1 MTTITVELPGI
12 ARFLARR
19 DELMVPDPPEGTATL
34 LMRALASRL
43 PVLVGPVFE
52 AEHAELAE
60 GFVLSLDGR
69 VWTRDPTTPMGGA
82 RCEPRC
88 SRTWP
93 VVDDKCRPGMG
104 DESSGATPRRGGHE
118 RCPLPRSFFA
128 QWYGAS
134 GSEPLCW
141 RAPSRG
147 QMPSRRRARC
157 SSSGVRSSARD

>member
-1 MTTITVELPGI
+1 MTTITVELLGI

-82 RCEPRC
+82 
-88 SRTWP
+88 
-93 VVDDKCRPGMG
+93 
-104 DESSGATPRRGGHE
+104 
-118 RCPLPRSFFA
+118 L
-128 QWYGAS
+128 
-134 GSEPLCW
+134 
-141 RAPSRG
+141 RAPLLSNVAG
-147 QMPSRRRARC
+147 
-157 SSSGVRSSARD
+157 G